1 MASFEHVYAYQTP
14 STLNS
19 ETGRLSLST
28 SSLGRE
34 QHPHFF
40 VGQLREPKRIAQL
53 LVALMQVV
61 HARHHVPAAM
71 LEKVLALSD
80 PIVTSGDACL
90 RFEGFSGCCGVYAR
104 VDLHSG
110 ATTGHRV
117 GRGTTNVDFNAP
129 MLAALARIRADSE
142 VELSVGQEGVQ
153 LKRGDHTVVEK
164 KVALPMRWLRGLME
178 VQACQQRMKKAFEIP
193 GPQALRFLRAL
204 PRMKTNR
211 RESWIVASGRGLRI
225 SQVSPRRGGVR
236 VGGLERLRVLET
248 LVVGAESLAVYTD
261 SITGATGWVVMYE
274 NCHFHLLLSPEVWR
288 GFSGEGQTLE
298 DMASVRSAKVLPAV
312 RAQLSWASAMEPTSL
327 AKRAG
332 VSLDEAVAGLAALGA
347 RGLVG
352 YDLARGEYFHR
363 ELPFDLSRVEAM
375 TPRLRAARK
384 LLEQKKVQLLRETK
398 TGYVVSV
405 SSTDVKHQVVISDS
419 TTSCTCPWFAKHQ
432 HSRGP
437 CKHQLAAQILL
448 GDRGFS
454 V

>member
-1 MASFEHVYAYQTP
+1 MASFEHVYAYQRP
-14 STLNS
+14 SGLSS
-19 ETGRLSLST
+19 ETSRLSLST

-40 VGQLREPKRIAQL
+40 VGELKEPKRTAQL

-129 MLAALARIRADSE
+129 MLAALARIRGDSR
-142 VELSVGQEGVQ
+142 VELSVGQKGVE

-178 VQACQQRMKKAFEIP
+178 VQACQQRMEKAFDIP

-225 SQVSPRRGGVR
+225 SQVSPRSGGVR
-236 VGGLERLRVLET
+236 VG
-248 LVVGAESLAVYTD
+248 A
-261 SITGATGWVVMYE
+261 
-274 NCHFHLLLSPEVWR
+274 
-288 GFSGEGQTLE
+288 
-298 DMASVRSAKVLPAV
+298 
-312 RAQLSWASAMEPTSL
+312 
-327 AKRAG
+327 
-332 VSLDEAVAGLAALGA
+332 
-347 RGLVG
+347 
-352 YDLARGEYFHR
+352 
-363 ELPFDLSRVEAM
+363 
-375 TPRLRAARK
+375 
-384 LLEQKKVQLLRETK
+384 
-398 TGYVVSV
+398 
-405 SSTDVKHQVVISDS
+405 
-419 TTSCTCPWFAKHQ
+419 
-432 HSRGP
+432 
-437 CKHQLAAQILL
+437 
-448 GDRGFS
+448 
-454 V
+454 